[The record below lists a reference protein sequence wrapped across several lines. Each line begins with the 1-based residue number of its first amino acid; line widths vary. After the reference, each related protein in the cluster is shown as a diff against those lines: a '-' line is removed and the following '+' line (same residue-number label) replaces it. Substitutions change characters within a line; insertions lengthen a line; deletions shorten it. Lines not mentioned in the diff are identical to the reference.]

1 MIVLP
6 VVRPF
11 GERKPRHRSYW
22 TVLMLGLCS
31 HEFCWPRRAADG
43 HYYQVC
49 LLCGAKYEYDWKS
62 MQRMERMD
70 SELETTS
77 ASGLLSSNKSAH
89 LRTAP
94 RLRLLLELEPAH
106 RIFFRNLADL
116 LLFRSTSP
124 IATTSRPA
132 PFWGDVFVYSRVPWW
147 WLLESM
153 LCHMIAV
160 VAMVN
165 LSQGWAREQLQQRRA
180 FNKSYVVS
188 YYPPS
193 QSFPALGSS
202 RSRVRARPKRQPG
215 SAYQATIRVA
225 PEHTQRII
233 RPPEIK
239 LTESARPTIVASNPA
254 PPAMP
259 LSATGRSQ
267 LTVPAG
273 PTSVAAP
280 PPDVN
285 HAMTP
290 RPGLPQTPGVA
301 PPPDVEA
308 FSSRPALTA
317 LNAAVVPP
325 PPAVQGA
332 IRKVG
337 DINIGQSEI
346 IEPSPRLPMYAQR
359 AIAGMGQATLGGP
372 ATLVVPPPPSVTHS
386 GTLAGGRASSLSS
399 AGLQVVSPAPS
410 VQDAG
415 SSATAGR
422 LIAMDIHPAV
432 VPPPPPPPP
441 VIDNP
446 SGPATQELPV
456 RLIGLALALPSSSFF
471 SNYEVFIAERRLSKD
486 ESQLIK
492 LVYISLPYQRRLSE
506 YGLNNSRVYKLRVT
520 RDPTCDE
527 TLLQMT
533 WPQTDEPHRDSQDS
547 TDPPALSSHK
557 GNSML
562 PCYRTTADD
571 YRRALSRAR

>member
-106 RIFFRNLADL
+106 RIFFRYFADL

-124 IATTSRPA
+124 IATTSRSA

-188 YYPPS
+188 YCPPS

-259 LSATGRSQ
+259 LSATGR
-267 LTVPAG
+267 LHLPEPAG
-273 PTSVAAP
+273 PTSVAVP

-346 IEPSPRLPMYAQR
+346 IEPSPRLPMYAPR

-372 ATLVVPPPPSVTHS
+372 ATLVVPPPPSVTLS
-386 GTLAGGRASSLSS
+386 GSLAGGRSSCRSS

-422 LIAMDIHPAV
+422 LI
-432 VPPPPPPPP
+432 
-441 VIDNP
+441 
-446 SGPATQELPV
+446 
-456 RLIGLALALPSSSFF
+456 
-471 SNYEVFIAERRLSKD
+471 
-486 ESQLIK
+486 
-492 LVYISLPYQRRLSE
+492 
-506 YGLNNSRVYKLRVT
+506 
-520 RDPTCDE
+520 
-527 TLLQMT
+527 
-533 WPQTDEPHRDSQDS
+533 
-547 TDPPALSSHK
+547 
-557 GNSML
+557 SM
-562 PCYRTTADD
+562 
-571 YRRALSRAR
+571 